1 MSASSPSVTNDDKFN
16 KLIDMFNDLK
26 SSQNKI
32 ILSLNSCRE
41 SIKSQDKKLSSFDS
55 KFDLISNQI
64 TSVME
69 ENKSLKSRIEQ
80 LESKLSSV
88 EQSQSN
94 THSINQE
101 GFFSEFMDRQSRSR
115 NIILF
120 NLPDLSTSSDVHI
133 NDVSLIDEMFNII
146 GISTKPLSVHRLG
159 KPSSKPRPIRI
170 VMPSPPDVFQILK
183 VKRQLLNVDKFKTVR
198 VSSDQT
204 LQQRKLYSSVASELK
219 IRKDAGETDLFI
231 KFVNNIPTI
240 SKNGQRAHQ

>member
-1 MSASSPSVTNDDKFN
+1 MSASSPSDNNDDKFN

-32 ILSLNSCRE
+32 ISSLNSCRE

-55 KFDLISNQI
+55 KFDLFSNQI

-94 THSINQE
+94 THSTNQE
-101 GFFSEFMDRQSRSR
+101 KFFSEFMDRQSRSR

-120 NLPDLSTSSDVHI
+120 NLPDLSTSNDVHN
-133 NDVSLIDEMFNII
+133 NDVSLVDEMFNII

-170 VMPSPPDVFQILK
+170 VMPSPPDFQILK

-219 IRKDAGETDLFI
+219 TRKDAGETDIFI

-240 SKNGQRAHQ
+240 SKNGQRAQH